1 MKRLKSLKV
10 LLVATL
16 IGGCGQ
22 LTNSEIAH
30 NEIHYL
36 GEPSPG
42 MTPKRFAP
50 GLVSTDNLEIGG
62 VFSPN
67 MEEFYFIRQIP
78 DEEVESKVIR
88 YLDGEW
94 QAAVPADDVGFISPS
109 GERMYLGNEFRER
122 TPSGWSEKKSLGP
135 PFDAIPIMRLTS
147 SASGTYVF
155 DERDEIGTLRY
166 SRIVDGLREAPKP
179 FNEDINSGKW
189 TAHPYIAVD
198 ESYLIWD
205 SERSG
210 GYGSTDLYI
219 SFRQEDG
226 SWGPAI
232 NMGEDI
238 NSPYEDG
245 GGRLSPD
252 GKYFFFDRINLDEL
266 VADIYWVEAEII
278 ETLRPE

>member
-1 MKRLKSLKV
+1 MNRLSTSTA
-10 LLVATL
+10 LLIAVF
-16 IGGCGQ
+16 IGGCGH
-22 LTNSEIAH
+22 LTQSEASK
-30 NEIHYL
+30 NKTRYL
-36 GEPSPG
+36 GQLPPG
-42 MTPKRFAP
+42 MTPERFAP

-62 VFSPN
+62 VFTPN

-78 DEEVESKVIR
+78 DEEVESKVIQ
-88 YLDGEW
+88 YVSGEW
-94 QAAVPADDVGFISPS
+94 QDAAPAVDVGFISPN
-109 GERMYLGNEFRER
+109 GERMYVGNEYRER
-122 TPSGWSEKKSLGP
+122 TATGWSEKKSLGA

-147 SASGTYVF
+147 SAAGTYVF
-155 DERDEIGTLRY
+155 DEREEIGTLRY
-166 SRIVDGLREAPKP
+166 SRIVDGVREAPRA
-179 FNEDINSGKW
+179 FNADINAGRW
-189 TAHPYIAVD
+189 TAHPYIAAD

-266 VADIYWVEAEII
+266 VADIYWVDAQII
-278 ETLRPE
+278 ETLRPN